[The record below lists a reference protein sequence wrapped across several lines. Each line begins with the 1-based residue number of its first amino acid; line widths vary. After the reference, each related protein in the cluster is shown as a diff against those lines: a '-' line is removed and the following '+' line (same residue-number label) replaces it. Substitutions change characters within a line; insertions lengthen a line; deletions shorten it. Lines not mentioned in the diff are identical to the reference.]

1 MRQALHSKF
10 VQRLATNH
18 KLSATVSYLSDG
30 AAVSEHVANG
40 DAPVGPGR
48 PRRAC
53 DGAGGGARLVPEAEE
68 GASGG
73 HVLADCVMRGINE
86 EGT

>member
-1 MRQALHSKF
+1 MFMGWQTEH
-10 VQRLATNH
+10 NH
-18 KLSATVSYLSDG
+18 GASHLGDG

-73 HVLADCVMRGINE
+73 HVLADCIMRGVDE
-86 EGT
+86 CR